1 MAGETRYYELLRIL
15 KILKENG
22 VDIDKI
28 PISET
33 NDGIRRYM
41 SLSEISQKGID
52 INKIIS
58 SNKLNPD
65 YPIGEDMWFF
75 GLRTFNKE
83 DNEDY
88 QKVRSDETKTE
99 ASKEESRDSK
109 TEKSKE
115 KVKDS
120 ETEEGKEKARDSE
133 TDVGRFIRVLQVLE
147 EKGIKDYTIYKSDP
161 MDRRKRKYVYLNDIV
176 LNAIDE
182 GKIKREDKDKFY
194 EDNNLTKGYH
204 YGEILDG
211 IRQRK
216 LDMTPEQEKF
226 LENREIFK
234 VKPNKIR
241 SRKTK
246 KNKGMQG
253 FSVIKIN
260 TDERKMEKQQEKKA
274 TKPKREIKERQPLIE
289 ENNDD
294 DLANK
299 EGKEFINILKILDKY
314 GINKISRFKAGKQNK
329 RMHKYASL
337 EDTVLRNSSE
347 IETYKFFAETGLD
360 RKYPFGETLDKIIEG
375 KINVSKSQR
384 EFLEEKGIF
393 AKVNNTNNKKKDN
406 SLEEQRRLEQ
416 IQKEENAL
424 KEIIRR
430 AINSGKNIRQI
441 MKVKSGGIS
450 LFAAQVGNGKNPDVI
465 YHTTEGD
472 DPIIVYNL
480 LKSQHSI
487 RTRIPKERIEQVRM
501 ELVKEEQLAAM
512 QGGER

>member
-1 MAGETRYYELLRIL
+1 MVGETRYYELLRIL

-147 EKGIKDYTIYKSDP
+147 EKGIKDYNIYKSDP

-226 LENREIFK
+226 LEDREIFK

-260 TDERKMEKQQEKKA
+260 TDERKMEKQQEEKA
-274 TKPKREIKERQPLIE
+274 TKPEIKERQPLVE
-289 ENNDD
+289 ENDNDD
-294 DLANK
+294 LNNK
-299 EGKEFINILKILDKY
+299 EAEEFIKILNTLAKY
-314 GINKISRFKAGKQNK
+314 DINNIYRFKAGKQNK

-347 IETYKFFAETGLD
+347 IDTYKFFEETGLD
-360 RKYPFGETLDKIIEG
+360 KKYPLGETLDKIIRGE
-375 KINVSKSQR
+375 INVSKSQR

-393 AKVNNTNNKKKDN
+393 AEVSNTNNTKRDN
-406 SLEEQRRLEQ
+406 SLEEQKRLEQ
-416 IQKEENAL
+416 IQKEEEAL
-424 KEIIRR
+424 KECIRR
-430 AINSGKNIRQI
+430 AMNSGKKIRQI
-441 MKVKSGGIS
+441 MKVKSGGAS
-450 LFAAQVGNGKNPDVI
+450 LFAAQVGNGKNSDVI

-472 DPIIVYNL
+472 DPIKVYDL

-487 RTRIPKERIEQVRM
+487 RTRIPKERIEQIRM
-501 ELVKEEQLAAM
+501 DLVKEEQLAAM